1 MADDLMPAPDGAAM
15 RDSRAQARELA
26 DDLGAVAEAADRS
39 REAANGLVGELSR
52 AGVEVR
58 RSFSGLAGPQ
68 GVGAVET
75 ALSRLTSRAQSA
87 SRGIAPV
94 RSSRASGRRCAAQ
107 AMRLPMAGLI

>member
-87 SRGIAPV
+87 SRGLPV